1 MNDNMTLRYSEM
13 CMGLGDVPAS
23 GLKCHYI
30 HFNNPRLLVSP
41 FKVEELHLNPHII
54 KFHDVVSDK
63 EIENMKIS
71 FHKVVSIFEISVQN
85 NLGISQVCE
94 WPD

>member
-1 MNDNMTLRYSEM
+1 MNDNMTLQYSEM

-23 GLKCHYI
+23 GLKCYYS

-41 FKVEELHLNPHII
+41 FKTEELHLNPHIL
-54 KFHDVVSDK
+54 KFHEVVSDK

-71 FHKVVSIFEISVQN
+71 FHKVVSIF
-85 NLGISQVCE
+85 
-94 WPD
+94 